1 MTNFLLNDVPV
12 RLTNLKIGRDAPAL
26 DDIGE
31 PGVFPLVW
39 EPDNPE
45 KLLVLLSSGSNL
57 CTDSTNSWS
66 LPNVEITRTAGN
78 MCILYHCD
86 VCNTGLENGDDANEF
101 IIRGLEA
108 FFVE

>member
-12 RLTNLKIGRDAPAL
+12 RLTNLKIGRDVPAL

-31 PGVFPLVW
+31 PGVFSLVW

-57 CTDSTNSWS
+57 CIDSTNSWS
-66 LPNVEITRTAGN
+66 LPNVEITRTAMLVLETLGPG
-78 MCILYHCD
+78 HCCLSYL
-86 VCNTGLENGDDANEF
+86 V
-101 IIRGLEA
+101 
-108 FFVE
+108 V